1 MNKLILA
8 LALGLGVVGQVH
20 ARASNDPI
28 SSPAWSLQPAVD
40 VGFDSDGNLYVGTI
54 TVPSGSNVA
63 LFVATHPASGFP
75 LFRLDSDRGAFFVMP
90 ATQTIAASG
99 TITADACGG
108 IKRITA
114 GAPVTTDTTNTITKP
129 DPRLN
134 RGCEMLV
141 VNVGTNTITL
151 DANALFLSTHGV
163 NGNGNYILGSSD
175 TVRVF
180 SLGGNGVSVGGSG
193 GIGWAADGGIDR
205 Y

>member
-8 LALGLGVVGQVH
+8 LAFGLGVVGQVH
-20 ARASNDPI
+20 ARGSNDAV

-40 VGFDSDGNLYVGTI
+40 FVIDSTGEVFAGSV
-54 TVPSGSNVA
+54 TVVSNSNVA
-63 LFVATHPASGFP
+63 LRVATAAASQFP

-99 TITADACGG
+99 TIAADACGS
-108 IKRITA
+108 IKRVTA
-114 GAPVTTDTTNTITKP
+114 GAPVTTNTTNTITKP
-129 DPRLN
+129 DPALN
-134 RGCEMLV
+134 RGCQMLI

-163 NGNGNYILGSSD
+163 NGNGDYILGSSD

-193 GIGWAADGGIDR
+193 GIGWAAESGLDR